1 GLLAGEG
8 LFPADAGV
16 PGQGRAVI
24 LLHPFTQ
31 LLTLVF
37 NKLAGLGDATIAAA
51 VPEEVGPAQ
60 IPLGDHRGGRQ
71 AYRPGAVVVVRRP
84 LGITH
89 GTAVIDDQR
98 VIDPE
103 HADAAGVV
111 VEPGAVD
118 VAPVERQVEGGPAAA
133 QVQRQHRADGE
144 GPDLAVALAAVV
156 IGVVVG
162 LELVGVLGGLADVRA
177 PGAGDLVAGLALDV
191 LQGKT
196 GTPADMAEGEGQL
209 VVIGNIQLTELAAGR
224 CAFTGDPGR
233 VLVFPAVADLHL
245 LQRLAQ

>member
-1 GLLAGEG
+1 
-8 LFPADAGV
+8 
-16 PGQGRAVI
+16 
-24 LLHPFTQ
+24 HPFTQ

-103 HADAAGVV
+103 HADTAGVV
-111 VEPGAVD
+111 IESRTVD
-118 VAPVERQVEGGPAAA
+118 IAPVESQVEGRPAAA
-133 QVQRQHRADGE
+133 EVQRQHGTDGQR
-144 GPDLAVALAAVV
+144 PDLAVALTAVV

-162 LELVGVLGGLADVRA
+162 FQLIGVFRWLADLRA
-177 PGAGDLVAGLALDV
+177 PGAGDLIAGLALDV
-191 LQGKT
+191 LQRKAGA
-196 GTPADMAEGEGQL
+196 PADM
-209 VVIGNIQLTELAAGR
+209 
-224 CAFTGDPGR
+224 
-233 VLVFPAVADLHL
+233 
-245 LQRLAQ
+245 